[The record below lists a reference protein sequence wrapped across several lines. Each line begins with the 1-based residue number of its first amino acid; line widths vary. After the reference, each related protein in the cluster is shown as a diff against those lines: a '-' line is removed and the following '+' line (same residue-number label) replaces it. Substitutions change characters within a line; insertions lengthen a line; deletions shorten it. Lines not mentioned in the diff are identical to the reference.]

1 MTTKIKVY
9 QVDVFTNNLF
19 SGNPA
24 AVCLLDNWLPDKV
37 MQSIALENNLSETAF
52 LVQKKDKF
60 FLRWFTP
67 KVEIDLCGHATL
79 ASAHIIYS
87 EMNYKTDYIEFNIK
101 SGDVLTVNRNDNLL
115 TMNFPA
121 YEPKVM
127 DHSLEDLY
135 NAFGVRPK
143 SFLFC
148 KYGLAVFNNEEEII
162 KIVPNFN
169 VIEKLYY
176 EGIIVTAP
184 AENVDFVSRFF
195 APKLGIPEDNILLTK
210 NVKNTDEEAKSVKK
224 LLNKKDIEIILVTSA
239 FHMPRAKKVFEAANI
254 KVIPFAVDF
263 QSSKKITFL
272 DFIPSAS
279 ALSASSKFVK
289 EMIGRLYYNL
299 KY

>member
-9 QVDVFTNNLF
+9 QVDAFTNNLF

-121 YEPKVM
+121 YEPKVVG
-127 DHSLEDLY
+127 HSLEELY

-169 VIEKLYY
+169 VIEKLHY
-176 EGIIVTAP
+176 EGIIVTAS

-195 APKLGIPEDNILLTK
+195 APKLGIPEDP
-210 NVKNTDEEAKSVKK
+210 
-224 LLNKKDIEIILVTSA
+224 VTGVA
-239 FHMPRAKKVFEAANI
+239 HCEL
-254 KVIPFAVDF
+254 IPYW
-263 QSSKKITFL
+263 SK
-272 DFIPSAS
+272 
-279 ALSASSKFVK
+279 
-289 EMIGRLYYNL
+289 RLYKQNMIAKQLSKRGGVIHCSYL
-299 KY
+299 GSRVTIGGEAITYMHGELLMGK